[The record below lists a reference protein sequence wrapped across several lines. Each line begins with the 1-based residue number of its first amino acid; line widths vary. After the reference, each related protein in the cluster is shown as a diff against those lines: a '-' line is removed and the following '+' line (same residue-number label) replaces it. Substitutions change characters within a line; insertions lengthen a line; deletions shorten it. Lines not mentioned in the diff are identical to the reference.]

1 MQNSKKFEKT
11 IETVISVVESGEVL
25 PFPETLILTQNIA
38 SVILQ
43 TRKMYLVIKND
54 DFIFYLQD
62 HLVTRN

>member
-1 MQNSKKFEKT
+1 MQNRKKFEKT

-25 PFPETLILTQNIA
+25 PFTETLILTRNIA
-38 SVILQ
+38 SVIFQ

>member
-1 MQNSKKFEKT
+1 MQNRKKFEKT

-25 PFPETLILTQNIA
+25 PFPETLILTRNIA